1 MLATTRNH
9 KSEIA
14 LNTDM
19 PDAPTTSF
27 HQRLNPHLWRKDRL
41 RVPVRLKLLK
51 TALAF
56 YQFLELDN
64 LVVTDIILTGSNA
77 AYNYTTLSDVDVHL
91 IVDFTKTPC
100 PNLAENFFT
109 TKKTL
114 WNQTY
119 NIAIFGHPVELYVEN
134 LADPVTA
141 NGVFSILH
149 NKWLK
154 HPSRAVPT
162 HDDSSVRQK
171 AEAYAD
177 EIDSLLAARPSI
189 KDLNRLLGRLRS
201 LRQNGLMTGGE
212 FSVENLAYKLLRA
225 EGFLQKVYNARI
237 RIRELSLSL

>member
-1 MLATTRNH
+1 
-9 KSEIA
+9 
-14 LNTDM
+14 M
-19 PDAPTTSF
+19 PSAPPDDTTSWF
-27 HQRLNPHLWRKDRL
+27 HRRLNPHLWRRDRL

-64 LVVTDIILTGSNA
+64 LVVKDIILTGSNA
-77 AYNYTTLSDVDVHL
+77 AYNYTALSDVDVHL
-91 IVDFTKTPC
+91 IVDYTKTPC
-100 PNLAENFFT
+100 PDLAINFFT

-119 NIAIFGHPVELYVEN
+119 NVAIFGHPVELYVEN

-154 HPSRAVPT
+154 HPNRVPPT
-162 HDDSSVRQK
+162 RDDSSVKQK
-171 AEAYAD
+171 AAAYAD
-177 EIDSLLAARPSI
+177 EIESLLAAQPSL
-189 KDLNRLLGRLRS
+189 KDINHLLVRLRT
-201 LRQNGLMTGGE
+201 LRRNGLMTGGE

-225 EGFLQKVYNARI
+225 QGFLQNVYDAKI

>member
-1 MLATTRNH
+1 
-9 KSEIA
+9 
-14 LNTDM
+14 M
-19 PDAPTTSF
+19 PDAKPSSF
-27 HQRLNPHLWRKDRL
+27 HNRLNPDLWQNDRL

-56 YQFLELDN
+56 YQFLELNN
-64 LVVTDIILTGSNA
+64 LVVKDIILTGSNA
-77 AYNYTTLSDVDVHL
+77 AYNYTELSDVDVHL
-91 IVDFTKTPC
+91 IVDFTKSPC
-100 PNLAENFFT
+100 PGLAENFFT

-134 LADPVTA
+134 LADPVKA

-154 HPSRAVPT
+154 HPSPVAPT
-162 HDDSSVRQK
+162 RDDSSVVQK

-189 KDLNRLLGRLRS
+189 KDLNHLLARLRT

-212 FSVENLAYKLLRA
+212 FSTENLAYKLLRA
-225 EGFLQKVYNARI
+225 EGFLQKVYDARI